1 MVGLE
6 TGEVLL
12 LVWVW
17 LTLDAPKGAPC
28 WRCLGDCC
36 LGNWARIWAGEPTR
50 VLGEGSL
57 AEATF
62 SPAAEAPRKANN
74 DEVSTFSNLGGA
86 WEVRIIHVKDAV
98 WRNTVRRERT
108 DCFRIQCPCQAST
121 LRTTEFPPV
130 FCLWNEEDPQN
141 LLVLL
146 FLICS
151 LKAEQK
157 TFVKCFKI
165 CSWVWEK
172 PFINLFAHGS
182 KNPCFP
188 WLALHC
194 NLEFYFSQPYFTLF

>member
-1 MVGLE
+1 MKRESWSDVPDSCLIWMVGLE

-17 LTLDAPKGAPC
+17 LMPDAPKGAPC

-62 SPAAEAPRKANN
+62 SAAAEAPRKANT
-74 DEVSTFSNLGGA
+74 DEISAFSNLGGA
-86 WEVRIIHVKDAV
+86 WEAWIIHVNDTV
-98 WRNTVRRERT
+98 GRNPVRQERT
-108 DCFRIQCPCQAST
+108 DCFRIQRPCRAST
-121 LRTTEFPPV
+121 LRTTDFPPV

-146 FLICS
+146 FFYLLIKSRTKNFCFDV
-151 LKAEQK
+151 LKSA
-157 TFVKCFKI
+157 
-165 CSWVWEK
+165 
-172 PFINLFAHGS
+172 AGS
-182 KNPCFP
+182 ERSP
-188 WLALHC
+188 
-194 NLEFYFSQPYFTLF
+194 S